1 MGHWHIWQTT
11 PPGCVAG
18 IRSPSRAVMKADHWR
33 PSTTATTCYV
43 MRRGGVTVLVA
54 PRMLLP
60 YDCCGGDGAAG
71 DSPCCVAGRGRG
83 GVAGGVRGVVRDRG
97 RGGRAGSVA
106 AAGAWLPAGAAVTQ
120 RAEERVDD
128 RGGRRG
134 CRAGGDAAAAELLRL
149 GRGGGAGRAA
159 PVRGEGVR

>member
-1 MGHWHIWQTT
+1 MDG
-11 PPGCVAG
+11 
-18 IRSPSRAVMKADHWR
+18 S
-33 PSTTATTCYV
+33 STTATACYV
-43 MRRGGVTVLVA
+43 MRRGGVTVPVA

-71 DSPCCVAGRGRG
+71 DSPCSVAGRGRG

-97 RGGRAGSVA
+97 RGVRAGSVA

-128 RGGRRG
+128 RGVRRG
-134 CRAGGDAAAAELLRL
+134 CRAGGGCSGCCTSTPGTRTRY
-149 GRGGGAGRAA
+149 GTRCAGTW
-159 PVRGEGVR
+159 